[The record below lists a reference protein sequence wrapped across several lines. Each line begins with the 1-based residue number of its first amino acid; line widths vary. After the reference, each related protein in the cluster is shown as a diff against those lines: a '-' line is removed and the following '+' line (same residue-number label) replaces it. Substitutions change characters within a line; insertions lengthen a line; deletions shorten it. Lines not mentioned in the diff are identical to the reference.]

1 MKKIAEGH
9 SAEIYLTEEGEIL
22 KLFPRGF
29 PKDYVEFEYRNAK
42 ALDAMAL
49 PVPQAKRIVMVD
61 ESPFESLDVCMMPY
75 YIRRGILYEYIEG
88 ETMHKNDLAM
98 FCALQRD
105 FLSKKA
111 PELMDYREFL
121 RTLVQEK
128 ADPSLLEKI
137 DALPDGDALLHGD
150 FHPKN
155 IIIKKD
161 GDPVVI
167 DFMNV
172 CRGDALFDIAR
183 TYFLLSEQDE
193 AFAEAYL
200 LEMGTEKEELTP
212 FLDVIK
218 ETREF
223 E

>member
-172 CRGDALFDIAR
+172 CCGDALFDIAR

-193 AFAEAYL
+193 AFAGAYL
-200 LEMGTEKEELTP
+200 LEMGTEKEELAP
-212 FLDVIK
+212 FLDVIGK
-218 ETREF
+218 VREF